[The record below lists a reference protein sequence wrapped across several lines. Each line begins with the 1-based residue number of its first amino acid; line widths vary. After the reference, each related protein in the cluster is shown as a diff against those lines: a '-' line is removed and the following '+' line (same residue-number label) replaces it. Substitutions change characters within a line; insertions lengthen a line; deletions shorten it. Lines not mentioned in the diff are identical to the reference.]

1 MKIRNLENFY
11 LSQWASK
18 IVFEDFSDEFGG
30 DTNGFDIFD
39 IV

>member
-1 MKIRNLENFY
+1 MKIRNLEDLY
-11 LSQWASK
+11 LSQWTSK

-30 DTNGFDIFD
+30 DTKEFDVFD